1 MVYRVLLTPAAQ
13 RQLDRLRGVAA
24 IALRGVILA
33 LANEPRP
40 AGASKLAGK
49 GNLWRLR
56 LRVDGEPWRVVY
68 QLRESERLVIVTR
81 IARRNEG
88 TYRSI

>member
-13 RQLDRLRGVAA
+13 PQLDRLRGVAA

-33 LANEPRP
+33 LVNEPRP
-40 AGASKLAGK
+40 VGASKLAGK

-68 QLRESERLVIVTR
+68 QLRERERLVIVTR